1 VVEINRG
8 FIYEYSKNND
18 GTNISDNSFLL
29 SLSLSLSLYIYI
41 YIYIYIYLLNPL
53 AKKLYSKHLLMWRWL
68 IGKYY
73 LTVIERYT
81 IRQIHGDY
89 STPNLQ
95 TSIKLELSRRKD
107 SLVSTSSFF
116 KLFSWQLYGNLWL
129 IFWLLLQLVFSVRLT
144 NDWTLRPFSEFFF
157 FFSSLTQ

>member
-1 VVEINRG
+1 
-8 FIYEYSKNND
+8 
-18 GTNISDNSFLL
+18 
-29 SLSLSLSLYIYI
+29 
-41 YIYIYIYLLNPL
+41 LNPL
-53 AKKLYSKHLLMWRWL
+53 AKKLYGKHLLMGRWL

-107 SLVSTSSFF
+107 SLVSTSSSFF
-116 KLFSWQLYGNLWL
+116 FYFSWQLYGNLWL
-129 IFWLLLQLVFSVRLT
+129 IFWLILQLVFSVRLT
-144 NDWTLRPFSEFFF
+144 NDWTLRPFQSSFFQFNTVKKENGENKKKFIIPMTLTYIIFKEFFGLCCF
-157 FFSSLTQ
+157 LSLLC

>member
-1 VVEINRG
+1 VVEINGG
-8 FIYEYSKNND
+8 FIYEYYKNND

-29 SLSLSLSLYIYI
+29 SLSLSLYIYI
-41 YIYIYIYLLNPL
+41 YIYILSSSFSGSGILNLLNTL
-53 AKKLYSKHLLMWRWL
+53 AKKLYSKHLLMGRWL

-73 LTVIERYT
+73 LTIIERYT

-107 SLVSTSSFF
+107 SLVSTSS
-116 KLFSWQLYGNLWL
+116 S
-129 IFWLLLQLVFSVRLT
+129 
-144 NDWTLRPFSEFFF
+144 FFF
-157 FFSSLTQ
+157 IFPDNCTEIYD